1 MTKVLWR
8 TKWVWE
14 ETFEY
19 VFDEPIPDNWNEMT
33 NNEKEI
39 FLSAFD
45 CEKVEMLP
53 IEPLSLSGYNDDTY
67 EVYE

>member
-19 VFDEPIPDNWNEMT
+19 VFDEPLPDNWNEMT

-45 CEKVEMLP
+45 CEKVEMQP
-53 IEPLSLSGYNDDTY
+53 IQPLSVSGYNSDTY

>member
-19 VFDEPIPDNWNEMT
+19 AFDEPLPDNWNEMT
-33 NNEKEI
+33 NNEKDI